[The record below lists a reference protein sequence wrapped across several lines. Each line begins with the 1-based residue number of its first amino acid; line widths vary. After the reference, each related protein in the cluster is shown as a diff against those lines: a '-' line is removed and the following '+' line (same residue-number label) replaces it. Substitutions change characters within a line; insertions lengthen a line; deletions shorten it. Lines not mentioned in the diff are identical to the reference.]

1 MPRSTID
8 VIVPA
13 WRHGRELAPTV
24 RSVLVAGEAARAC
37 FDVRVTVAA
46 TRAVAAR
53 APEHVRANATVRAL
67 EGEDPAALVSRVI
80 AESSADYVAIVEAGD
95 LVDER
100 FLGHAAESD
109 GGAVLRPGAAVTFG
123 RRTGT
128 WTQPTWEPVQP
139 DEVRA
144 RRALA
149 HVDVWAPTL
158 LARRETLGGVAPDQ
172 GGSLALTASLVQA
185 AIPQR
190 SVPHT
195 ATFIRRWGD
204 QDARVRSGPVL
215 GALPTLA
222 DPAVAEG
229 AELPRPP
236 RAARLFP
243 RARRV
248 GGRLGR
254 PWLDMADAL
263 RRRRASAGRFGHALV
278 DAWRAANR
286 IEPLVPFPRPDVAR
300 WAEDWDAPPPSATRE
315 IEAYWWLRSQ
325 LPDRLDYLFFAPW
338 LRTGGGDRVVVDY
351 IDAILRRDPDASIA
365 LITTE
370 PVRSTRLA
378 ELTGKASVVEC
389 VSVLDR
395 GVHRDALVGWIVPQL
410 IGQLR
415 PHTVH
420 AFNSTVAFDVVE
432 RFGAALAEHS
442 WLFLSTFA
450 IDRSSDG
457 ERLSVL
463 FLRSPHFL
471 DHVSGVL
478 VDTRQ
483 YIDRVVDELGFD
495 RSRFV
500 VQRNIV
506 DVPRRCRTSPAGIGV
521 GRPLRVFWA
530 GRFDLPKR
538 LDILARVAEA
548 ARSRGLAVELHFY
561 GLEVMGDAALAD
573 TLDRLE
579 RAGAVRHPPFA
590 SFCDLPLDEFD
601 AYVLTSEWEGLPLS
615 LLEAMAAGIP
625 VVAPLVGGV
634 GEVLDATTGF
644 PVPGFDDVSS
654 YLDAFLMIIANER
667 DALERAEAA
676 RARIES
682 SFSVAAFDAR
692 LDSVDGYFRGAAAV
706 ADAAAPS
713 S

>member
-24 RSVLVAGEAARAC
+24 RSVLLAGEAARDN
-37 FDVRVTVAA
+37 FDVRLTVAA
-46 TRAVAAR
+46 SPAVAAR
-53 APEHVRANATVRAL
+53 VPEHVRANATVRAL
-67 EGEDPAALVSRVI
+67 EVEDPAALVSRVI
-80 AESSADYVAIVEAGD
+80 AESSANYLAIVEAGD
-95 LVDER
+95 LVDDQ
-100 FLGHAAESD
+100 FLRHAAESD
-109 GGAVLRPGAAVTFG
+109 GGAVLRPGEAVTFG

-128 WTQPTWEPVQP
+128 WTQPTWEPVRP
-139 DEVRA
+139 DEVRT

-149 HVDVWAPTL
+149 HVEVWAPTL
-158 LARRETLGGVAPDQ
+158 MARRETLSGVAPDE

-190 SVPHT
+190 VVPHT

-204 QDARVRSGPVL
+204 YDARVRSGPVL

-222 DPAVAEG
+222 DSAVAEG
-229 AELPRPP
+229 AALPRPL
-236 RAARLFP
+236 RATRLFP

-248 GGRLGR
+248 GGRLAR
-254 PWLDMADAL
+254 PWLEMAEAL
-263 RRRRASAGRFGHALV
+263 RRRRASAERFEHTLV

-286 IEPLVPFPRPDVAR
+286 IEPLVPFPRSDVAR
-300 WAEDWDAPPPSATRE
+300 WAEDWDALAPGVMRE

-351 IDAILRRDPDASIA
+351 IDAILRNDPDASIA
-365 LITTE
+365 VITTE
-370 PVRSTRLA
+370 PVRSTRIG
-378 ELTGKASVVEC
+378 EVRGKASVVEC

-410 IGQLR
+410 VGQLR

-432 RFGAALAEHS
+432 RFGAALAKHS
-442 WLFLSTFA
+442 RLFLSTFA
-450 IDRSSDG
+450 IDRSNDG

-483 YIDRVVDELGFD
+483 YIDRVVDELGYD
-495 RSRFV
+495 RSKFV
-500 VQRNIV
+500 VQRNVV
-506 DVPRRCRTSPAGIGV
+506 DVPRRHRTSPAGV
-521 GRPLRVFWA
+521 GAARPLRVFWA

-538 LDILARVAEA
+538 LDILAGIAETS
-548 ARSRGLAVELHFY
+548 RSRGLPVELHFY

-590 SFCDLPLDEFD
+590 SFRELPVDDFD

-634 GEVLDATTGF
+634 GEVLDTTTGF
-644 PVPGFDDVSS
+644 PVPAFDDVSS
-654 YLDAFLMIIANER
+654 YLDAFATIIANER
-667 DALERAEAA
+667 EALERADAA

-682 SFSVAAFDAR
+682 SFSVDAFDAR
-692 LDSVDGYFRGAAAV
+692 LHSVVGYFREAATAADGAAPA
-706 ADAAAPS
+706 S
-713 S
+713 